1 MLNKFSTPFL
11 AFLQTSGLV
20 FYIFLISLFFNF
32 VTPKFIQNGEQFY
45 APIIMLI
52 VFVFSAVIS
61 GVLILGRAG
70 MLFWEKK
77 YIKSFTLL
85 GWTTGW
91 GLFYLVLFLG
101 ILLKK

>member
-1 MLNKFSTPFL
+1 M
-11 AFLQTSGLV
+11 V
-20 FYIFLISLFFNF
+20 FYIFLISLFLNF

-52 VFVFSAVIS
+52 TFVFSAVIS
-61 GVLILGRAG
+61 ATMILGRAG

>member
-11 AFLQTSGLV
+11 AFLQASGMV
-20 FYIFLISLFFNF
+20 FYIFLISLFLNF

-52 VFVFSAVIS
+52 TFVFSAVIS
-61 GVLILGRAG
+61 ATMILGRAG